1 MRKIYFTYDQ
11 LKKDLP
17 KLKDTE
23 INIVNDFDKTINN
36 IKTREYQSV
45 KAQLK
50 RQNIKI
56 KVIRKEDIYGN
67 W

>member
-1 MRKIYFTYDQ
+1 MRKVYYTFEQ

-17 KLKDTE
+17 SLRDTE
-23 INIVNDFDKTINN
+23 INIGDDFDKTIELD
-36 IKTREYQSV
+36 TRAYQSV

-56 KVIRKEDIYGN
+56 KVVKKGDIYGN
-67 W
+67 